1 MNRSTSLLEQR
12 RAYIRERLNKAT
24 CTRAEVQRLSG
35 ELFIS
40 ETTVYRD
47 FVCTTEQNIDKRSR
61 TL

>member
-1 MNRSTSLLEQR
+1 MKRSATLLEQR
-12 RAYIRERLNKAT
+12 RVYIRERLNKAA

-47 FVCTTEQNIDKRSR
+47 FVCTTEQNIDKSGR